1 MSHVQIIFEK
11 ALPYMFNNSKDE
23 EELNVVGLLKV
34 NIRKI
39 SDKTLDWSKKLH
51 FNTSKT
57 HTFYL

>member
-1 MSHVQIIFEK
+1 MNLTCVFVTSHVQIIFEK

-39 SDKTLDWSKKLH
+39 SDKTLDWWKLH
-51 FNTSKT
+51 FNT
-57 HTFYL
+57 